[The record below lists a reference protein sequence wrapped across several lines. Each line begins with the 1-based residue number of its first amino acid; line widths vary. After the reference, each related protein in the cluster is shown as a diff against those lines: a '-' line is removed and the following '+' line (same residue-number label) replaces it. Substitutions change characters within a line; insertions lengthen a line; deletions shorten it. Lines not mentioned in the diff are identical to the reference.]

1 MAMSKT
7 LPDLNDE
14 AILDLAK
21 QKQVLKI
28 IAVITL
34 VTFVPLGIKNII
46 AGEVMLGIVLLA
58 FEVSLLLEITAIVY
72 NRVTVFGHYLSLF
85 LLIFSAVLSVR
96 VFGTLA
102 TYWIYPI
109 MISMIFLLSEK
120 VAITSNFI
128 LITCSGFA
136 ALMHQDGAVTLRYV
150 VSLTVT
156 AIIVHVV
163 VQAIRSLQQELR
175 TLLVRDSLTGT
186 YNRHELNTSL
196 ESTIEQFPCS
206 SISLVDVDKFK
217 FINDEFG
224 HDVGDRILV
233 SVVSTIQKQ
242 LSPSEKMFRLGGD
255 EFLILH
261 SGKDRIL
268 AEETGHRIL
277 NKIRQLPS
285 PSEQA
290 ITISIGIAESRP
302 FEEGKEWM
310 KRADLALY
318 QSKRDGRNRVTSY
331 DDTSTI
337 DPEPQ
342 SKQQDC
348 AS

>member
-1 MAMSKT
+1 MGKT
-7 LPDLNDE
+7 LPNLNDE

-34 VTFVPLGIKNII
+34 VTFVPLGIKNIV
-46 AGEVMLGIVLLA
+46 AGEVMLGVVLLA

-72 NRVTVFGHYLSLF
+72 NRSTLFGHYLPLF

-109 MISMIFLLSEK
+109 LISLIFLLPERE
-120 VAITSNFI
+120 AIVSNFI
-128 LITCSGFA
+128 MITGSGFA
-136 ALMHQDGAVTLRYV
+136 ALMHQDAAVTLRYV
-150 VSLTVT
+150 ISLTVT

-163 VQAIRSLQQELR
+163 VQAIRALQLELR
-175 TLLVRDSLTGT
+175 TLLVRDSLTGV
-186 YNRHELNTSL
+186 YNRHELNASL
-196 ESTIEQFPCS
+196 ENAIAQYPCS
-206 SISLVDVDKFK
+206 SISLIDVDKFK
-217 FINDEFG
+217 YFNDQFG

-233 SVVSTIQKQ
+233 SIVASLQQEVSPTDK
-242 LSPSEKMFRLGGD
+242 LFRLGGD

-261 SGKDRIL
+261 YGKDQIL
-268 AEETGHRIL
+268 AEETSQRIL
-277 NKIRQLPS
+277 NKVRQLPS
-285 PSEQA
+285 PSDQA
-290 ITISIGIAESRP
+290 ITISVGIAECRP
-302 FEEGKEWM
+302 FEENKEWI

-318 QSKRDGRNRVTSY
+318 QSKRHGRNRMTSY
-331 DDTSTI
+331 RDAMADDVERSGGKR
-337 DPEPQ
+337 Q
-342 SKQQDC
+342 RGN